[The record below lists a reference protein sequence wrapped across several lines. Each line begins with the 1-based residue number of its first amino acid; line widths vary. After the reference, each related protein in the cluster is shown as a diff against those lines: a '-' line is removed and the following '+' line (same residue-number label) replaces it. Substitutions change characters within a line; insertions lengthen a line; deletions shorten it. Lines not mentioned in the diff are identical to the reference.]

1 MMILNRAPH
10 PRAVVG
16 LERLKLQG
24 FEPHT
29 ATEAGG
35 QEAIREFTETHL
47 KDLAGHSFSATYV
60 AVAMVLSM
68 ALFRWPTNLKEL
80 QELQSQ
86 SDFSC

>member
-10 PRAVVG
+10 PHAVVG

-24 FEPHT
+24 FEPHM

-35 QEAIREFTETHL
+35 QEAIREFTEIQL
-47 KDLAGHSFSATYV
+47 KDLAGNSFSATHV
-60 AVAMVLSM
+60 AVAMMLSM
-68 ALFRWPTNLKEL
+68 ALFRLPTNLKEL

-86 SDFSC
+86 ADLNC